1 MPQSFVDFCKRAK
14 SSKDTVSSSTVDQT
28 FIQHSRVV
36 GYAIKEKPSELSG
49 HVISNIYPS
58 FQDVDMIVVSIKPV
72 SICHTYC
79 KISVT

>member
-14 SSKDTVSSSTVDQT
+14 TSKDTLSGSTVDQT

-36 GYAIKEKPSELSG
+36 GYAITEKPSELSG

-58 FQDVDMIVVSIKPV
+58 FHGANMIAVSIKPV

-79 KISVT
+79 KKSVT